1 MKFREKQ
8 GLSIIKIKKIISI
21 TVKME
26 IWE

>member
-1 MKFREKQ
+1 MKLRDKQ